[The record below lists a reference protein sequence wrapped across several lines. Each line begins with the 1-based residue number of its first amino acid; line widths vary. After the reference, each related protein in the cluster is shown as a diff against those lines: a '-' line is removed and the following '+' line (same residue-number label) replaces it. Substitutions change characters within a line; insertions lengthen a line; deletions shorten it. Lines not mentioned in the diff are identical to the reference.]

1 VALSDEQNAMLR
13 LLAQGEQGY
22 ADIAALMGLSEDEVR
37 AKVVGALA
45 QLQAEGK
52 PAPDVPPPLAG
63 GAHPAAEATAPEPA
77 PPTGGEEPAEPAIAD
92 AVAPGAGAATEPA
105 EAKPAGAEPR
115 GEGGAEAG
123 PAGAE
128 PRGEGG
134 AEQNAPTT
142 QPAPPAAPAAPRT
155 GTAPPSSTPPPK
167 PSGARTITLPS
178 GRSVWLL
185 GGGALA
191 AIVVIVVV
199 ILLVSGGGGGGSTTA
214 ATEGSPSAAAEG
226 EGEANAGG
234 KPATEA
240 KLEPVGGSE
249 AEGFAS
255 FGRVKN
261 KLALQVE
268 ATGLEPTE
276 EGVDSYAIWLA
287 RSPRKMI
294 PLASVGVKGSG
305 KAAGMIAAQFEVP
318 LEVLGYLAS
327 GTFDQIAITKVD
339 NKRFETGI
347 EVATKRKKTPTYL
360 GEEIL
365 RGTITGPIVGL
376 AVREEEEQKA
386 EEEGK

>member
-1 VALSDEQNAMLR
+1 MALTDEQNAMLR

-52 PAPDVPPPLAG
+52 PAPDVPPPMPG
-63 GAHPAAEATAPEPA
+63 GAHPAAEVAPPEPEPA
-77 PPTGGEEPAEPAIAD
+77 SEPPAAAASEETPEPVVAD
-92 AVAPGAGAATEPA
+92 AVAPKAAPEQP
-105 EAKPAGAEPR
+105 KPAA
-115 GEGGAEAG
+115 
-123 PAGAE
+123 
-128 PRGEGG
+128 
-134 AEQNAPTT
+134 APTPK
-142 QPAPPAAPAAPRT
+142 PAPKPAAAPAAGAPGDRQPPAGRT
-155 GTAPPSSTPPPK
+155 V
-167 PSGARTITLPS
+167 TLPT
-178 GRSVWLL
+178 GRRAWLL
-185 GGGALA
+185 GGGVLA

-199 ILLVSGGGGGGSTTA
+199 ILLVSGGGGNSSSTTSSA
-214 ATEGSPSAAAEG
+214 GPTTGSEEGKAETAAE
-226 EGEANAGG
+226 EGA

-240 KLEPVGGSE
+240 KLKAVDGSE

-268 ATGLEPTE
+268 ATGLEPTTASN
-276 EGVDSYAIWLA
+276 SYAIWLA
-287 RSPRKMI
+287 QNPQKMI
-294 PLASVGVKGSG
+294 PLASTAVKGTG
-305 KAAGMIAAQFEVP
+305 KAKGVIAAQFEVP

-339 NKRFETGI
+339 NKQFEASI
-347 EVATKRKKTPTYL
+347 EAATKAKKTPTYL
-360 GEEIL
+360 GEEVL

-376 AVREEEEQKA
+376 AVREEEEKKA